1 MKQSHVVVLDHIK
14 SCYCDVQSNK
24 AELLRLLQNYGNVLA
39 SFYTCWFG
47 QRRYTEI
54 EWTSSCFLSS
64 QLELSPAGRAACHHW
79 HWLSAF
85 VRILIIDRYLRY
97 LRYLMYLRYLRYLM
111 YLRNLR
117 YLMYLGYLRSKDR
130 YNLHRVFNLRGTK
143 ATCYSCFLSKCNC
156 LQWGMSD

>member
-24 AELLRLLQNYGNVLA
+24 AELLHLIQNYGNVLA

-85 VRILIIDRYLRY
+85 VRVLIIDRYLRY
-97 LRYLMYLRYLRYLM
+97 FRYWRYLRYLRYW
-111 YLRNLR
+111 
-117 YLMYLGYLRSKDR
+117 RSKEG
-130 YNLHRVFNLRGTK
+130 YNLHQVFNLRGTK